1 MSNWKYLVYRVYTR
15 DERPNIDERASFYGW
30 SNNKSMIK
38 AFTSQRSKKKYKV
51 LKVDQDEIARRFS
64 EEIDD
69 EEAAL
74 DFVKIKSAST
84 HEEIFFIT
92 TMNELKETEK
102 RIQRMFIDQASL
114 SGIDGKGNYLEM
126 FMNLDDYY
134 ADALYYIGFRPPEV
148 DILFPSADYHDDYS
162 NITKIEELIDD
173 AYEGKYQSP
182 GEVRDNRIPGLVAIE
197 DVANKIYYSVESFV
211 KVLKD
216 DL

>member
-38 AFTSQRSKKKYKV
+38 AFTSQRSKKKYKI

-173 AYEGKYQSP
+173 AYDGKYQSP
-182 GEVRDNRIPGLVAIE
+182 AEVRDNRIPGLVAIE